1 MRPAVLSISAE
12 RVLAPIRNTV
22 LAHAGY
28 GVIPATNAESGLK
41 ILQQRHVCAMIIGH
55 SVTLTD
61 QQTLCSEARK
71 LGVPAVVMDP
81 YEHVPRS
88 GLEVHVNPLDGPE
101 MFLDALATLAGRGQ
115 EHCAGPTSH

>member
-12 RVLAPIRNTV
+12 RVVAPIRNTV

-41 ILQQRHVCAMIIGH
+41 ILQQRHVSAMIIGH
-55 SVTLTD
+55 SVSARD
-61 QQTLCSEARK
+61 QQKLCAEARK

-81 YEHVPRS
+81 YEHIPHG

-101 MFLDALATLAGRGQ
+101 MFLDALATLVTRG
-115 EHCAGPTSH
+115 